1 MANGNYCVRY
11 RQTNR
16 VKTEHTQSA
25 ALAVPRCQQLNYSML
40 PRLNHPWLPARTT
53 AAVQHAL
60 FGVFAYT
67 FWFGMD
73 VFCLGTRLVSP
84 CAGRLAS
91 FLVHT
96 QRRCTAYTNLDGPAP
111 ATTFAAR
118 TVPTPKLP
126 LQPQPK
132 PPSGHLRRRCRQHR
146 LPLLFLETM
155 LPLLQ
160 LRPGDF
166 QIKPPGLGVSLT
178 PAFMTRRSA
187 RMQFVSTLHAPHCA
201 KHYQRVDFLS
211 SNTVHAAQSMGL
223 APPSRQFFFL
233 GFVGALV
240 QKGILSWTVRPS
252 SQSQPVV

>member
-11 RQTNR
+11 RQTNK
-16 VKTEHTQSA
+16 VKTEHIQSA

-60 FGVFAYT
+60 FGVFAST
-67 FWFGMD
+67 FWFDALFGVFASTFWLVMD
-73 VFCLGTRLVSP
+73 VFCVGTRLVSP

-91 FLVHT
+91 VLVHT

-111 ATTFAAR
+111 ATTFAAHA
-118 TVPTPKLP
+118 VPTPKLP

-132 PPSGHLRRRCRQHR
+132 PPSGHRRRRYRQHR

-155 LPLLQ
+155 LPLLR
-160 LRPGDF
+160 LRPGDLRL
-166 QIKPPGLGVSLT
+166 KPTGLGVTLT
-178 PAFMTRRSA
+178 PAFMALRSA
-187 RMQFVSTLHAPHCA
+187 RMQCVSTLHAPHCA
-201 KHYQRVDFLS
+201 KHYQHVDFLS

-223 APPSRQFFFL
+223 APPSRQFLFL
-233 GFVGALV
+233 GFVGARV
-240 QKGILSWTVRPS
+240 
-252 SQSQPVV
+252 